1 MKKKYFIIAL
11 TASLCLSSCDDFLN
25 QTPEHELVQEN
36 AVIDYK
42 SAKNIVNGMYANYAS
57 SSNIGGKIYG
67 NLQTQAGI
75 YDTGGNSAE
84 AFYNMTYNQSS
95 DAATTYTYNIWN
107 ELYICINAANAAIKG
122 VSDLDVSKFPSE
134 KVKNDLVAEARC
146 FRGFMNLQLMWLF
159 SRWFDNADSPY
170 GIIYRDQLSDL
181 NNLMIDR
188 SSVGQS
194 YQYIIDDF
202 EYAEHNLR
210 DYTSAKYMSKQF
222 AQVMHA
228 KLLLVRGWDG
238 DYAKAL
244 ELVNNVMTTAPSVFK
259 MEPDITKLYE
269 DAWDSNEVLFARYLG
284 QEDLSRDLYLY
295 EYTYSKG
302 LYDSEFR
309 DTPNEWI
316 ENDERH
322 EYTFGSAGGGEN
334 WQAEIILDN
343 VLTKLY
349 HRGAANGP
357 NDKYCTYV
365 FRYAELYLMKAELL
379 ARTNPSDIQGA
390 LKLLNDMR
398 AQYTTPV
405 MAAVTGIT
413 THEQLMDA
421 IFKEYVVTL
430 LMENETPWF
439 ASLRFKKDGK
449 TWLEV
454 LKPDVNISN
463 NKYCWPIPD
472 DEIIAH
478 NNVIE
483 QNPGLE

>member
-1 MKKKYFIIAL
+1 MKKIYFIITFVAG
-11 TASLCLSSCDDFLN
+11 AFLSSCEGFLN

-36 AVIDYK
+36 VVIDYN
-42 SAKNIVNGMYANYAS
+42 SAKNIVNGMYSNYAS
-57 SSNIGGKIYG
+57 RKNTGGYIYG
-67 NLQTQAGI
+67 DLHMQAGI
-75 YDTGGNSAE
+75 YETGGKSAE
-84 AFYNMTYNQSS
+84 AFYNMTYSQST
-95 DAATTYTYNIWN
+95 DASTTYTYNIWN
-107 ELYICINAANAAIKG
+107 DLYVCINAANAAIKG
-122 VSDLDVSKFPSE
+122 VIGLDVSKFPSE
-134 KVKNDLVAEARC
+134 KAKNDLIAEARC

-159 SRWFDNADSPY
+159 SHWFDKADSPY

-181 NNLMIDR
+181 NNLMVER
-188 SSVGQS
+188 SSVGAS

-210 DYTSAKYMSKQF
+210 DYSSAKYMSKQF

-228 KLLLVRGWDG
+228 KLLTVRGWEG

-244 ELVNNVMTTAPSVFK
+244 ELVNNVISTAPSKFK

-284 QEDLSRDLYLY
+284 KEDLKYDLYTY
-295 EYTYSKG
+295 EYTYAKG
-302 LYDSEFR
+302 LYDSNFR

-316 ENDERH
+316 QNDERRN
-322 EYTFGSAGGGEN
+322 YVFGKAGGGEN
-334 WQAEIILDN
+334 WQAEIIKDN

-365 FRYAELYLMKAELL
+365 FRYAELYLLKAELL

-390 LKLLNDMR
+390 LKLVNDMR

-405 MAAVTGIT
+405 MAPITGIS

-430 LMENETPWF
+430 LMENETSWF
-439 ASLRFKKDGK
+439 ASIRFKKDGK
-449 TWLEV
+449 TWLEA
-454 LKPDVNISN
+454 LKPDVNIST

-472 DEIIAH
+472 AEIIAH
-478 NNVIE
+478 TNKID

>member
-1 MKKKYFIIAL
+1 MKKIYFIIAL
-11 TASLCLSSCDDFLN
+11 ITGTFLSSCENFLN
-25 QTPEHELVQEN
+25 QAPEHELVQEN
-36 AVIDYK
+36 VVIDYN
-42 SAKNIVNGMYANYAS
+42 SAKNIVNGMYAKYVSRKNT
-57 SSNIGGKIYG
+57 GGYIYG
-67 NLQTQAGI
+67 NLHLQAGI
-75 YDTGGNSAE
+75 YETGSKSAE
-84 AFYNMTYNQSS
+84 AFYNMTYSQST
-95 DAATTYTYNIWN
+95 DASTTYTYNIWDD
-107 ELYICINAANAAIKG
+107 LYICINAANAAIKG
-122 VSDLDVSKFPSE
+122 VTDLDVSKFPSE
-134 KVKNDLVAEARC
+134 KIKNDLIAEARC

-159 SRWFDNADSPY
+159 SRWFDKADSPY

-181 NNLMIDR
+181 NNLMVER
-188 SSVGQS
+188 SSVGDS

-210 DYTSAKYMSKQF
+210 DYSSAKYMSKQF
-222 AQVMHA
+222 AQAMHA
-228 KLLLVRGWDG
+228 KLLTVRGWEG

-244 ELVNNVMTTAPSVFK
+244 ELVNNIISTAPSKFK

-284 QEDLSRDLYLY
+284 QEDLSSDLYTY

-302 LYDSEFR
+302 LYDSNFR

-316 ENDERH
+316 EKDERH
-322 EYTFGSAGGGEN
+322 DYTFGEAGGGEN
-334 WQAEIILDN
+334 WQAELIKEN

-379 ARTNPSDIQGA
+379 ARTNSSDINGA

-398 AQYTTPV
+398 AQYTNPV
-405 MAAVTGIT
+405 MTPIIGIN

-430 LMENETPWF
+430 LLENETPWF
-439 ASLRFKKDGK
+439 TSIRFKKDGK
-449 TWLEV
+449 TWLEA
-454 LKPDVNISN
+454 LKPDMNIST
-463 NKYCWPIPD
+463 NKYCWPVPHA
-472 DEIIAH
+472 EIIAH
-478 NNVIE
+478 SNKIE

>member
-1 MKKKYFIIAL
+1 MKKIYFIIAL
-11 TASLCLSSCDDFLN
+11 TASISLSSCEDFLN
-25 QTPEHELVQEN
+25 QVPEHELVQEN
-36 AVIDYK
+36 AVIDYN
-42 SAKNIVNGMYANYAS
+42 SAKNIVNGMYSNYAS
-57 SSNIGGKIYG
+57 SKNTGGYIYG
-67 NLQTQAGI
+67 NLHMQAGI
-75 YDTGGNSAE
+75 YKTGGKSAE
-84 AFYNMTYNQSS
+84 AFYNMTYSQSTDES
-95 DAATTYTYNIWN
+95 TTYTFNIWDD
-107 ELYICINAANAAIKG
+107 LYICINAANAAIKG

-134 KVKNDLVAEARC
+134 KVKNDLIAEARC
-146 FRGFMNLQLMWLF
+146 FRGFINLQLMWLF
-159 SRWFDNADSPY
+159 SHWFDNAESPY
-170 GIIYRDQLSDL
+170 GILYRDQLSDL
-181 NNLMIDR
+181 SNLMIDR
-188 SSVGQS
+188 SSVGDS

-202 EYAEHNLR
+202 EYAEQNLH

-228 KLLLVRGWDG
+228 KLLLVRGWEG

-244 ELVNNVMTTAPSVFK
+244 ELVNNVISTAPSIFK
-259 MEPDITKLYE
+259 MEPNITKLYE

-284 QEDLSRDLYLY
+284 QGDLTWDLYNY

-309 DTPNEWI
+309 DIPNEWI
-316 ENDERH
+316 EKDERH
-322 EYTFGSAGGGEN
+322 DYTFGEAGGGEN
-334 WQAEIILDN
+334 WQAEIINEN

-390 LKLLNDMR
+390 LKPLNDMR

-405 MAAVTGIT
+405 MSPITGIT

-439 ASLRFKKDGK
+439 ASVRFKKDGK

-454 LKPDVNISN
+454 LKPDVNIST
-463 NKYCWPIPD
+463 NKYCWPIPYA
-472 DEIIAH
+472 EIIAH
-478 NNVIE
+478 TNKIE